1 MDSYLCPTE
10 VITIFY
16 SLSVSGVAI
25 GGYSNMVLIISCHT
39 FFFSKNIACSS
50 FVSAFI
56 AKASNSIMKSTVFHF
71 SCLKDFI
78 FYLISTVFVLSLN
91 VVLIS
96 LTNSSQSWVFS
107 SLSSSLSFFCA
118 YIPAIPPL
126 RHARITVI
134 LLSVSITL
142 LLLRNN
148 FIPLHYVTTL
158 S

>member
-10 VITIFY
+10 VIAIFY

-25 GGYSNMVLIISCHT
+25 GGYSNMVLIISCRT

-56 AKASNSIMKSTVFHF
+56 AKASNSIMKSTVFRF